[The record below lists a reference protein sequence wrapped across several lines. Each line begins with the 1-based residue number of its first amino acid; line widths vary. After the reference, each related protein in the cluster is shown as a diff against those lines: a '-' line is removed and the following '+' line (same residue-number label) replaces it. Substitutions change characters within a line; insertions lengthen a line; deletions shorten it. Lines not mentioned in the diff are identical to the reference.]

1 MRFAISVI
9 TPEVSGEAPLALL
22 EGTFEQRL
30 EKAAAL
36 GYQGVELVVSDPL
49 RLGPQALLTQLA
61 NHGLVPAAVATGF
74 VFGSRG
80 LQLVNPDETVR
91 SQAAQLLQDLVR
103 LAHALN
109 VSVVTI
115 GGFRGKAAPVGGLE
129 TAKKML
135 HESLRSAEPLAKE
148 LGITIALEPLRH
160 AESDLLNSAEE
171 VCRFIDEGGHEAVGL
186 LLDVYHM
193 MCVETDLPEVIRT
206 YRDKLVHFHLAD
218 TGRKAL
224 GQGTFDFAPIEE
236 ALREIGYTGWQS
248 VELPRAEDPD
258 GNGCLPHWFLEQ

>member
-9 TPEVSGEAPLALL
+9 SPEVSGEAPLALL
-22 EGTFEQRL
+22 EGTFDQRL

-49 RLGPQALLTQLA
+49 RLGPKALLAQMA
-61 NHGLVPAAVATGF
+61 RHGLVPAAVATGF

-91 SQAAQLLQDLVR
+91 RLAAELLQDLVR
-103 LAHALN
+103 LAAALG

-115 GGFRGKAAPVGGLE
+115 GGFRGKAAPVGGPE
-129 TAKKML
+129 TARKML
-135 HESLRSAEPLAKE
+135 HESLRAAEPLAKQ

-160 AESDLLNSAEE
+160 AESDLLNSAQE
-171 VCRFIDEGGHEAVGL
+171 VCQFIEEGGHEAVGL

-193 MCVETDLPEVIRT
+193 MGVESDLPETIRAC
-206 YRDKLVHFHLAD
+206 RDKLVHVHLAD
-218 TGRKAL
+218 TGRRAL
-224 GQGTFDFAPIEE
+224 GQGTFDFAPIEA

-248 VELPRAEDPD
+248 VELPRSDDPD
-258 GNGCLPHWFLEQ
+258 GNACLPHWFLEQ